1 MPPALTDLLTQN
13 IALIV
18 LAVVIFFAVTSAV
31 RIVPQSEKFV
41 VERFGRL
48 RSVLGP
54 GINFIFPFLDRV
66 AHKISVLERQ
76 LPTSSQDAITAD
88 NVLVQVETSV
98 FYRIIEPEKTVYRIR
113 DVDAAITTT
122 VAGIVRSEIG
132 TMELDQVQ
140 SNRASLI
147 EKIRESL
154 ANIVD
159 DWGIEVTRAEIL
171 DVNLDEAT
179 RAAMLQQ
186 LNAERA
192 RRAQVT
198 EAEGRKRAVEL
209 AADGDLYA
217 AEQQAK
223 AKRVLADAEAY
234 ATNAIAVAI
243 REGGIEAAQYQ
254 VAMRQVDVL
263 TEVGQGQGKQTIV
276 LPASAIEV
284 FGDAFKLFKGAKSGG
299 L

>member
-1 MPPALTDLLTQN
+1 MPPEIADLLGRN
-13 IALIV
+13 VALIL
-18 LAVVIFFAVTSAV
+18 LAVVLLFAINRAI
-31 RIVPQSEKFV
+31 RIVPQSEKYV

-48 RSVLGP
+48 HSVLGP
-54 GINFIFPFLDRV
+54 GINFIVPFLDRV
-66 AHKISVLERQ
+66 AHRISILERQ
-76 LPTSSQDAITAD
+76 LPTSRQDAITAD

-113 DVDAAITTT
+113 DIDAAIATT

-147 EKIRESL
+147 DRIRESL
-154 ANIVD
+154 ANVVD

-198 EAEGRKRAVEL
+198 EAEGKRRAVEL
-209 AADGDLYA
+209 AADGELYA

-223 AKRVLADAEAY
+223 ARRVMAEAEAY
-234 ATNAIAVAI
+234 ATGVIAEAIS
-243 REGGIEAAQYQ
+243 RNGLEAAQYQ
-254 VAMRQVDVL
+254 VAMKQVEAL
-263 TEVGQGQGKQTIV
+263 TEVGRGQGKQTVI
-276 LPASAIEV
+276 LPASAVEAL
-284 FGDAFKLFKGAKSGG
+284 GNAFAMFRGAK
-299 L
+299 

>member
-1 MPPALTDLLTQN
+1 MKDTAALPQPV
-13 IALIV
+13 ASRRCGHGPRPV
-18 LAVVIFFAVTSAV
+18 LAIHCTIAHAGAWRGVARLMEEETTLTAFDMLSHGRSPDWDESGDFQDRITEIGADFLTGRMDVVGHSFGATVALRLAVAYPERIRSLTLIEPVYFAVA
-31 RIVPQSEKFV
+31 R
-41 VERFGRL
+41 
-48 RSVLGP
+48 
-54 GINFIFPFLDRV
+54 
-66 AHKISVLERQ
+66 
-76 LPTSSQDAITAD
+76 QDAPQLVAD
-88 NVLVQVETSV
+88 HDADA
-98 FYRIIEPEKTVYRIR
+98 R
-113 DVDAAITTT
+113 DYIAALAARNDALGA
-122 VAGIVRSEIG
+122 R
-132 TMELDQVQ
+132 LF
-140 SNRASLI
+140 NRMWSDGGPRWPDLP
-147 EKIRESL
+147 
-154 ANIVD
+154 
-159 DWGIEVTRAEIL
+159 
-171 DVNLDEAT
+171 EAT

>member
-1 MPPALTDLLTQN
+1 MPPE

-18 LAVVIFFAVTSAV
+18 LAAVIFFTVSRAVL
-31 RIVPQSEKFV
+31 IVPQSEKYV
-41 VERFGRL
+41 IERFGRL
-48 RSVLGP
+48 RAVLGP
-54 GINFIFPFLDRV
+54 GINFIMPFIDRV
-66 AHKISVLERQ
+66 ARKVSVLERQ
-76 LPTSSQDAITAD
+76 LPSERQDAITAD
-88 NVLVQVETSV
+88 NVQVQVETSV

-113 DVDAAITTT
+113 DVDAAIATT

-140 SNRASLI
+140 SNRAHLI
-147 EKIRESL
+147 ERIRDSL
-154 ANIVD
+154 ANVVD

-234 ATNAIAVAI
+234 ANNAIAAAI
-243 REGGIEAAQYQ
+243 RDGGIEAAQYQ
-254 VAMRQVDVL
+254 VAMRQVEVL
-263 TEVGQGQGKQTIV
+263 TEVGKGQGKQTIV
-276 LPASAIEV
+276 LPASAIEA
-284 FGDAFKLFKGAKSGG
+284 FGDAFKLFRGVKAG
-299 L
+299 